1 MQLRAFGIFA
11 LVVSTLA
18 VLLVVYSSA
27 SEAQDAGV
35 SEPTLADAQP
45 VQAPVGVEPTRSR
58 TVRLTAAG
66 DHGGRNSRAGQ
77 TLDLVAELAPVAHL
91 ALGDLS
97 YSERVPESA
106 WCEWVIDGDKDVG
119 VSGVGSI
126 PVQVVAGNHEDD
138 RRLDGFIRKF
148 ADCLPDRLDSEG
160 DYGVEYYSD
169 IGGLVRVIMIAA
181 DLTVDGEHYGY
192 GGGSHRKWLQQAVLG
207 ARADGIPWVVVGM
220 HKVCVTTSTKSCE
233 VGESVMDWLLAPG
246 RADLILQGHEHGVQ
260 RSHQLRCVN
269 VDKSTPGCIV
279 DTDGNHSQGRG
290 GVILIGGSFGRD
302 SYRQNPDDSEAGYFA
317 AQMPGDESPDDEQQ
331 GVWQLDFSSSSLKA
345 QWVGSTSA
353 YKDAFVMAASSLGP
367 ASGECRALNGRP
379 GRRRQRPCARIGRG
393 SQGRGHP
400 RVTTGHTLGQSAV
413 SRQVPGQRAR
423 LAVQRH
429 DPTKDQRAVRQ
440 QAAAG
445 RLAHEAAFD
454 ARRSA
459 LHDPGRSNSQPR
471 SEGAASP
478 SAAARDRLSSRPRHR
493 NHARRSRQRAPRSS
507 RDQPVAAVK
516 IRLAAALRAHARVK
530 DLVATCLRTLG
541 LSHGKLSVGDKIL
554 GACRLLRERDTCAGA
569 NAELELARLER

>member
-1 MQLRAFGIFA
+1 MRF
-11 LVVSTLA
+11 
-18 VLLVVYSSA
+18 
-27 SEAQDAGV
+27 
-35 SEPTLADAQP
+35 
-45 VQAPVGVEPTRSR
+45 
-58 TVRLTAAG
+58 
-66 DHGGRNSRAGQ
+66 
-77 TLDLVAELAPVAHL
+77 
-91 ALGDLS
+91 
-97 YSERVPESA
+97 
-106 WCEWVIDGDKDVG
+106 
-119 VSGVGSI
+119 
-126 PVQVVAGNHEDD
+126 DD

-181 DLTVDGEHYGY
+181 DLTVDGEYYGY

-345 QWVGSTSA
+345 QWVGSTRA
-353 YKDAFVMAASSLGP
+353 YTDAFVMAASSLAPP
-367 ASGECRALNGRP
+367 AENAEPSTGG
-379 GRRRQRPCARIGRG
+379 
-393 SQGRGHP
+393 QGAAASAPVLGLDEAPKVGVTLVSR
-400 RVTTGHTLGQSAV
+400 RVTPSGKARFRVRCPANEHGSPCKGMIRLKTNERFASRRPQADSRTKRRLTLGAQRFTIQAGRTRSLAV
-413 SRQVPGQRAR
+413 KVLRRHRPR
-423 LAVQRH
+423 LATGFLRV
-429 DPTKDQRAVRQ
+429 RAIAITRD
-440 QAAAG
+440 AAG
-445 RLAHEAAFD
+445 NE
-454 ARRSA
+454 RRVRRVIS
-459 LHDPGRSNSQPR
+459 LWQPSRS
-471 SEGAASP
+471 G
-478 SAAARDRLSSRPRHR
+478 
-493 NHARRSRQRAPRSS
+493 
-507 RDQPVAAVK
+507 
-516 IRLAAALRAHARVK
+516 
-530 DLVATCLRTLG
+530 
-541 LSHGKLSVGDKIL
+541 
-554 GACRLLRERDTCAGA
+554 
-569 NAELELARLER
+569 